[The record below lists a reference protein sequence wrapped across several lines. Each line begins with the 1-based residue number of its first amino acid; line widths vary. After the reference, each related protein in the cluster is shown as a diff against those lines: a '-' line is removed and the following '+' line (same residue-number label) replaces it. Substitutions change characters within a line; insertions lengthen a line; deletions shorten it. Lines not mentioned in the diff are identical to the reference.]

1 MTVVYVHGLSILG
14 FMVVT
19 FAAQGL
25 SHFVINKDH
34 FAAIFYMREHP
45 IMPMGFM
52 AMIIQGLVISISLRA
67 WRDGDATIANGLA
80 VALVFG
86 IFLVSYVALAEPA
99 KYQVPNI
106 GAWIKVEMV
115 VGLLQFSTFGF
126 LVGFIHTKLG

>member
-1 MTVVYVHGLSILG
+1 MTVAYVHGLSILG
-14 FMVVT
+14 FMVVS

-45 IMPMGFM
+45 IMAMGFM
-52 AMIIQGLVISISLRA
+52 AMVIQGLIISISLRA
-67 WRDGDATIANGLA
+67 WRGGDATIANGVA

-99 KYQVPNI
+99 KYQVPDI
-106 GAWIKVEMV
+106 GAWIRVEII
-115 VGLLQFSTFGF
+115 VGLLQFSAFGF
-126 LVGFIHTKLG
+126 LVGFIHTKVG